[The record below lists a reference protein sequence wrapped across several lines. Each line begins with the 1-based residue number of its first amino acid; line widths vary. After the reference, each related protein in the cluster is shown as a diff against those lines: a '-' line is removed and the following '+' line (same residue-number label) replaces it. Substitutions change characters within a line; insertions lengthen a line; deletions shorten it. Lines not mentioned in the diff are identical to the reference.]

1 MIPLRRNRDFVALWV
16 GQAVSNLGISISS
29 FAYPLVVLEVT
40 HSAVKAGA
48 VGSVLTATTFVVRLP
63 AGALVDRLDRRR
75 LMIVC
80 DAARATAS
88 SSLAAAIALGHFRFA
103 HVLVVAFVEGS
114 MGTVFGPAES
124 AAVRLAVAPEQ
135 RREAVALNQSRSQVP
150 GVVGPPLGGALLAAG
165 RSLPFVADA
174 ISYLVSLTAILMVRS
189 PYRETQPAPRSRHVL
204 ADALDGVRWLWAQP
218 FLRALLVWM
227 SFASFALA
235 SIGLVILV
243 YARDRGGSP
252 GELGVMFALTS
263 AGGVAGAVAT
273 PVILRRIRPRRLIL
287 AFSWLFAGMTAT
299 VLALSSPYAI
309 GVAGGVAFLAAPAL
323 GALLFSSIATDAP
336 DELQG
341 RATSGAIQIAGLATP
356 VAPLAAGLL
365 VAHAGARTTLALY
378 AGFAVL
384 LALAAASSRR
394 LGEHH

>member
-204 ADALDGVRWLWAQP
+204 ADALDGVRWL
-218 FLRALLVWM
+218 LVWM